1 LVHYPQA
8 AQTQRNNCVTV
19 LLQNGA
25 DPNIKD
31 RKGNTA
37 LYYAIYN
44 EHIKI
49 NANHLELL
57 KTRYTSCNFNSKIFE
72 KHVC

>member
-31 RKGNTA
+31 KKGNTA
-37 LYYAIYN
+37 LHYAIYN
-44 EHIKI
+44 ENIKI
-49 NANHLELL
+49 STKLLEFKADTEIKNQVSITQL
-57 KTRYTSCNFNSKIFE
+57 
-72 KHVC
+72 